1 MLNAVF
7 DQSFQILRNQPL
19 LLRVQKRQKA
29 YQSEFT
35 YVSTQQARV
44 PIATVNFYKIHKSYL
59 KTTGLNHI
67 SNKQELY
74 CSIYPE
80 ISQDF
85 FSPSVCS
92 IGDRFLTTLLVE
104 TENSFKIKYFDAI
117 HTVLIDTSCNN
128 CGCSLLTADSH
139 PLVHMAH
146 N

>member
-19 LLRVQKRQKA
+19 LLRVQERQKA

-85 FSPSVCS
+85 FFPQSAPLETDFLPLCLLKQKILSKENILMQSIPSS
-92 IGDRFLTTLLVE
+92 
-104 TENSFKIKYFDAI
+104 
-117 HTVLIDTSCNN
+117 
-128 CGCSLLTADSH
+128 
-139 PLVHMAH
+139 
-146 N
+146 